1 MTPGRN
7 DPCPCGSG
15 KRYKHCCGQVGV
27 AVQPAPPSELA
38 ALAALL
44 QSGRY
49 QDAEQRARELT
60 VNQPNWGV
68 AWKALGVALDLQRK
82 EALPVMQRAA
92 ELLPEDAEA
101 HANLGAALLKSG
113 RHIDAIASLRRA
125 AQLRPDEADVLNNLG
140 NALRAAGQVDE
151 ALASYQAAVNA
162 RPGHAGLHHNLA
174 NMLLSMGCPE
184 QASQSYRRALELNP
198 DLPEVHNNL
207 AIALLAIDRAG
218 EALAHARRAMELAP
232 ESFAAHSTLGNA
244 LLDLGL
250 FQQAATAYRGALS
263 LNPNF
268 VDALSN
274 LAIALRLLGHTD
286 EAKNV
291 AGRALQLDPRST
303 RTLVVLADAHA
314 DQGEFAKSE
323 QWLRQAIAMDPDS
336 ADAWAGLPHLRT
348 MNGSDTW
355 WLQGALRIAAIEG
368 LSPRLEVQLRYAMGK
383 YFDDLEQYEPA
394 FEQYRLA
401 NELSRRHRMRYDRAQ
416 SQQDTDRL
424 IRSCNRGW
432 LDQARSQGMAS
443 GLPVFIVGMPRSG
456 TSLVEQILASHP
468 AVFGAGEL
476 SFWNAAVDP
485 QSGSDFY
492 AATGADA
499 VRRLG
504 GDYLAQLRGLSAAA
518 ARVVDKMP
526 ENFRHLGLIQAA
538 LPGARIIHV
547 SRNAVDTCLSIY
559 FKDFRATLAYATDLG
574 DLAHEYRLYRRLMQ
588 HWRQLLPADAI
599 LELPYEALV
608 AEPEPWSRRILEFVE
623 LPWDARCLDFA
634 ATRRSVVTASKW
646 QVRQKISAGSVGRWR
661 NYAAHLA
668 PLMPLLQD

>member
-1 MTPGRN
+1 MKPGRN

-15 KRYKHCCGQVGV
+15 KRHKHCCGQL
-27 AVQPAPPSELA
+27 AQAPAGDTARSELA

-44 QSGRY
+44 QGGRY
-49 QDAEQRARELT
+49 QEAERRARELT
-60 VNQPNWGV
+60 VRQPNSGI

-92 ELLPEDAEA
+92 ELLPEDAET
-101 HANLGAALLKSG
+101 HANLGSALLKSG
-113 RHIDAIASLRRA
+113 RHIEAIASLRRA
-125 AQLRPDEADVLNNLG
+125 ARLKPDDPDALNNLG
-140 NALRAAGQVDE
+140 NALRAAGQADE

-162 RPGHAGLHHNLA
+162 DPKHAGLHHNLA
-174 NMLLSMGCPE
+174 NMLLSMGRPE
-184 QASQSYRRALELNP
+184 EAAHGYRRALGLNP
-198 DLPEVHNNL
+198 GLPEVHNNL
-207 AIALLAIDRAG
+207 AIALLAIDRPG
-218 EALAHARRAMELAP
+218 EALVHARRAMELAP
-232 ESFAAHSTLGNA
+232 ESAAAHSTLGNA

-250 FQQAATAYRGALS
+250 FEQAATAYRGALS
-263 LNPNF
+263 LKPEF
-268 VDALSN
+268 LDALSN
-274 LAIALRLLGHTD
+274 LAIALRLLGQTD
-286 EAKNV
+286 EARNV

-303 RTLVVLADAHA
+303 ATLIVLADAHA
-314 DQGEFAKSE
+314 DQGEFAKAE

-336 ADAWAGLPHLRT
+336 AAAWAGLPNLRT

-355 WLQGALRIAAIEG
+355 WLEGALRIAAIDG

-383 YFDDLEQYEPA
+383 YFDDLQQYEPA
-394 FEQYRLA
+394 FAQYQRA
-401 NELSRRHRMRYDRAQ
+401 NELSRRHRARYDRAQ

-424 IRSCNRGW
+424 IQSCNGHW
-432 LDQARSQGMAS
+432 LEHARSHGVAS
-443 GLPVFIVGMPRSG
+443 DLPVFIVGMPRSG

-476 SFWNAAVDP
+476 SFWNAA
-485 QSGSDFY
+485 
-492 AATGADA
+492 AIADA
-499 VRRLG
+499 HADAPRRLG
-504 GDYLAQLRGLSAAA
+504 SDYLAQLRAISADA

-526 ENFRHLGLIQAA
+526 ENFRHLGLIHAA

-559 FKDFRATLAYATDLG
+559 FKDFRATLAYATDL
-574 DLAHEYRLYRRLMQ
+574 DELAYEYRLYRRLMQ

-608 AEPEPWSRRILEFVE
+608 AEPEPWSRRLLEFVA

-634 ATRRSVVTASKW
+634 QTRRSVVTASRW

-668 PLMPLLQD
+668 PLMPLLQE